1 MSAVKQLLNK
11 LIPMKDNLE
20 NLTVSTYLISGLVF
34 GGLIG
39 LVSSGTFLA
48 VIIGALIGLIF
59 GALFNKISV

>member
-1 MSAVKQLLNK
+1 
-11 LIPMKDNLE
+11 MKDNLE

-39 LVSSGTFLA
+39 LASSGTFLA
-48 VIIGALIGLIF
+48 IVIGALIGLIF